1 MEFNEKA
8 PIWLQIYEH
17 MCRRIA
23 SGQWAEGE
31 RIPSVR
37 ETAVDYQVNPN
48 TVMRAYERLT
58 MEEAVFNRRGIGYY
72 TAPGAKLRTLESLR
86 KEFRQVQLRELFARM
101 EELGI
106 DIEEVRNEYD
116 LFKKHHDHE
125 NK

>member
-23 SGQWAEGE
+23 SGQWAEGQ

-58 MEEAVFNRRGIGYY
+58 QEEAIFNRRGIGYF
-72 TAPGAKLRTLESLR
+72 TAPGAKNRTLESLR
-86 KEFRQVQLRELFARM
+86 EEFRQAQLHELFARM

-106 DIEEVRNEYD
+106 DIEEVRNEYNR
-116 LFKKHHDHE
+116 FKQHNNHE
-125 NK
+125 IK